1 MNIHEM
7 SERFSMKKTWSIFKK
22 CLIAVLVCC
31 FVMVENSGQGY
42 AITYADITS
51 DAIKDKENKIDEAKE
66 QKEIL
71 QKNLSDLEALKK
83 ELEKSKKNLQGYV
96 SQLDSQL
103 EQIEAKIEELNLLIG
118 EKEAEIA
125 DIELELAQAIETEKT
140 QYEAMKLRIQFMYEQ
155 GNSNYLSMLF
165 EAENFSDM
173 LNKADYIEQ
182 ISAYDRDKLDEYA
195 ATTAF
200 VRVCKEELEV
210 QKSLLDEAKAGVL
223 VEQENVEGLIA
234 EKTAQIVAFQSDISN
249 KEAAIQEYE
258 EDLAMQNEI
267 ISALEAQV
275 IEEKKEILAE
285 NGIVLTYDGGKMT
298 WPCPSYTRIS
308 SEYGYRIHP
317 TLGVNKFHN
326 GVDMAAPK
334 GTKILAACS
343 GEVVAASYNSSMG
356 NYVMMNHGNGVY
368 TVYMHASKL
377 CVSVG
382 DIVLEG
388 EKIAEVGSTG
398 RSTGPHLHF
407 SVRKNGQYVNP
418 MDYL

>member
-1 MNIHEM
+1 
-7 SERFSMKKTWSIFKK
+7 MKNVCNTLKK
-22 CLIAVLVCC
+22 CLVAFLICIM
-31 FVMVENSGQGY
+31 VMMGFPWQSY
-42 AITYADITS
+42 AITYSDITS
-51 DAIKDKENKIDEAKE
+51 DTIKDKENKINEAEE
-66 QKEIL
+66 QKKLL
-71 QKNLSDLEALKK
+71 QENLSNLEALKK

-96 SQLDSQL
+96 SQLDGQL
-103 EQIEAKIEELNLLIG
+103 TQIEAKIDELNLLIA
-118 EKEAEIA
+118 EKESEIA
-125 DIELELAQAIETEKT
+125 VTELELVQAIETEEK

-155 GNSNYLSMLF
+155 GNSNYLTMLF
-165 EAENFSDM
+165 DAENFSDM

-182 ISAYDRDKLDEYA
+182 ISAYDREKLDEYA
-195 ATTAF
+195 QTTEF
-200 VRVCKEELEV
+200 VRVCKEELEA
-210 QKSLLDEAKAGVL
+210 QKALLDEAKAVVV
-223 VEQENVEGLIA
+223 VEQENVESLID
-234 EKTAQIVAFQSDISN
+234 EKTAQIVAYQSDIAN

-258 EDLAMQNEI
+258 EDLKMQNEI
-267 ISALEAQV
+267 ISALENQV
-275 IEEKKEILAE
+275 LDEKKEILAA

-317 TLGVNKFHN
+317 TLGVSKFHN
-326 GVDMAAPK
+326 GVDMAAAK

-343 GEVVAASYNSSMG
+343 GEVVAAAYNSSMG

-377 CVSVG
+377 CVSEG